1 MSTVFH
7 NPDARD
13 FSALTIPLRIFQAA
27 IQESAFQLHQWQAYA
42 NRLRYDNDRLR
53 SQVEQLIKQT
63 EEMRTAHRLHEE
75 QSQGLKERICLLESR
90 LAAGCVLS
98 HELDYLPTQISSQ
111 ETSTQ
116 TTPTYHPA
124 PEPSFVAYDE
134 AMALV
139 ELYDPASRHPT
150 GQKRQAD
157 EVLGGDVKRQALGK
171 DWPGSSNNYDVA

>member
-1 MSTVFH
+1 MSTVIH
-7 NPDARD
+7 NSDARD
-13 FSALTIPLRIFQAA
+13 FSALTIPLSTFQAA
-27 IQESAFQLHQWQAYA
+27 IQESAFHLHQWQVYA

-63 EEMRTAHRLHEE
+63 EEMRTAHRLQEE
-75 QSQGLKERICLLESR
+75 QSQGLKERITLWER
-90 LAAGCVLS
+90 QLAGGCVLS
-98 HELDYLPTQISSQ
+98 DELDYLPTQISRL

-139 ELYDPASRHPT
+139 EVYDPASRYPT

-157 EVLGGDVKRQALGK
+157 EVLEGDVKRQALGK
-171 DWPGSSNNYDVA
+171 DWPESSNNYDGA